1 MKKKKLW
8 LLLAVLL
15 YALALIFSLSHNGIS
30 LKPGYVPQH
39 IGHTLD
45 SLTKKEKP

>member
-8 LLLAVLL
+8 LLLAAVL
-15 YALALIFSLSHNGIS
+15 YALSLLLTLGHNTIS
-30 LKPGYVPQH
+30 LKPGYVPRH